1 MFQFLTNQFN
11 HYRKLRTIE
20 MGIVP
25 KLEGIPPRK
34 ENPKTMNYTKMTSKR
49 KILTLE
55 ELQGSF
61 VFLALG
67 TALAIT
73 FFVAEIIT
81 GKIKGRDAVHTI

>member
-1 MFQFLTNQFN
+1 
-11 HYRKLRTIE
+11 
-20 MGIVP
+20 
-25 KLEGIPPRK
+25 
-34 ENPKTMNYTKMTSKR
+34 MNYTKMTSKR

-81 GKIKGRDAVHTI
+81 GKVKDRDAVHTI